1 MGTQSTWGSTIHTFA
16 PISATLNRSAS
27 TFYTKQIPNTQPS
40 QWHSQQATSAR
51 SFLPSS
57 SHLLVSSLR
66 QVLRPYR
73 TKLLYTN
80 KQTAR
85 LRCRSPHQHPVDDS
99 WLYPWHHSRSLHHP
113 QVLECARWLPSPDD
127 LNTPLDEARL
137 TQSSSPFIHSSAFS
151 GLHFQRGSWHGMFGI
166 GFWEGLRWRYLIT
179 AGRSEGAKQH
189 WLRNL
194 DVLDMDLF
202 CGHDCIR
209 MGAEHF
215 CVSVLFGFEAAAV
228 FFHIF
233 SANISTECLV
243 IGG

>member
-1 MGTQSTWGSTIHTFA
+1 MRRSTIHTFA

-99 WLYPWHHSRSLHHP
+99 WLYPWHHSRSVRTSNCRCTFRAGIHP
-113 QVLECARWLPSPDD
+113 PPYEAFQVP
-127 LNTPLDEARL
+127 EANASVACL
-137 TQSSSPFIHSSAFS
+137 
-151 GLHFQRGSWHGMFGI
+151 
-166 GFWEGLRWRYLIT
+166 
-179 AGRSEGAKQH
+179 SE
-189 WLRNL
+189 L
-194 DVLDMDLF
+194 
-202 CGHDCIR
+202 
-209 MGAEHF
+209 
-215 CVSVLFGFEAAAV
+215 
-228 FFHIF
+228 
-233 SANISTECLV
+233 STNNSTSYIILKY
-243 IGG
+243 

>member
-1 MGTQSTWGSTIHTFA
+1 MGYQRRVHGESTPLHLSQLLSTAQLQLSTPSKSQIHNLHNG
-16 PISATLNRSAS
+16 I
-27 TFYTKQIPNTQPS
+27 
-40 QWHSQQATSAR
+40 HSKRHLQDHSCRHPPTSWC
-51 SFLPSS
+51 LPW
-57 SHLLVSSLR
+57 
-66 QVLRPYR
+66 
-73 TKLLYTN
+73 
-80 KQTAR
+80 AR

-166 GFWEGLRWRYLIT
+166 GFWEGLRWRDLIT

-209 MGAEHF
+209 MG
-215 CVSVLFGFEAAAV
+215 G
-228 FFHIF
+228 
-233 SANISTECLV
+233 
-243 IGG
+243 

>member
-113 QVLECARWLPSPDD
+113 QVLECARWLPSPGRS
-127 LNTPLDEARL
+127 TPQPGTPKTPSDEPPPDTVRLWDEGYADRYYEQKFGVGPRDIEFRNKVAR
-137 TQSSSPFIHSSAFS
+137 AYV
-151 GLHFQRGSWHGMFGI
+151 
-166 GFWEGLRWRYLIT
+166 EGLAWVLLYYFQGCPSWDWYYPYHYAPFAADFSNI
-179 AGRSEGAKQH
+179 ADMKISFEKGRIF
-189 WLRNL
+189 RP
-194 DVLDMDLF
+194 
-202 CGHDCIR
+202 
-209 MGAEHF
+209 
-215 CVSVLFGFEAAAV
+215 FEQ
-228 FFHIF
+228 
-233 SANISTECLV
+233 LM
-243 IGG
+243 